1 MNQDE
6 REPYDYFKDENA
18 PREMEQPASDDVV
31 NNLRTDLLAASEVVP
46 EEETILKS
54 VDPKILAG
62 LFILIAILCLV
73 LFSLIGPGR
82 SLLGKRLASLKNQ
95 APTYTQQIPSTIE
108 STTTTPIASS
118 STPMKTPT
126 VHPTNTIVVI
136 VNSPTQGPP
145 TTTPTPE
152 STCRDALTITM
163 ADVGQTMCVK
173 GTIIETVTNPGNFL
187 VIFDTSRG
195 SFYWV
200 TYDFVWSQAVLNT
213 CYQTIGKIDQIGI
226 SPMMVFGYNNK
237 PEPCP

>member
-18 PREMEQPASDDVV
+18 PKEAEQPASDDVV

-54 VDPKILAG
+54 VDP
-62 LFILIAILCLV
+62 
-73 LFSLIGPGR
+73 IGPGH
-82 SLLGKRLASLKNQ
+82 SLIGKRLASLKNK

-108 STTTTPIASS
+108 SDTTTPIAST
-118 STPMKTPT
+118 STPMNTPT

-136 VNSPTQGPP
+136 VSSPTQSPP
-145 TTTPTPE
+145 TVTPTPE
-152 STCRDALTITM
+152 SACRDALTITL

-173 GTIIETVTNPGNFL
+173 GTIIETVSNPGNFL

-200 TYDFVWSQAVLNT
+200 TYDFVWSKAVLNT